1 MSSDDKEII
10 ARQFIKN
17 LTNVQIKTVLLFHGI
32 DFLKMI
38 LGVDELIGVDNRH
51 TVMIIQKTCDVV
63 QPAANHQN
71 ILLLLPRAG
80 LCENRS

>member
-38 LGVDELIGVDNRH
+38 LGVDELIGADNRH
-51 TVMIIQKTCDVV
+51 TVMIIQTTCDVV
-63 QPAANHQN
+63 QPAANN
-71 ILLLLPRAG
+71 
-80 LCENRS
+80 